1 MIEYICPNLQ
11 LTSYSTGIAE
21 YVPAGSERKQEY
33 PLTPPLSNILLKVL
47 GTSIRQKNKLIKNTN
62 IGKQ

>member
-1 MIEYICPNLQ
+1 MIEYICQNLQ

-47 GTSIRQKNKLIKNTN
+47 GSSIRQKKIN
-62 IGKQ
+62 